1 MNSSSSTTSLTH
13 SQLIIEYA
21 KSTKNVCMCLGIASI
36 LIILFILSPLNSFM
50 LSSIFGKT
58 IIMVLLVYMIYYNLK
73 QTNTFSNNFNISF
86 TDGNWH
92 PIKTNIV
99 CSYAF
104 SAFLLVLLVSVF
116 TSQAKF
122 PDFQEHL
129 RQLIYIFLY
138 TPF

>member
-1 MNSSSSTTSLTH
+1 MSEQLTST
-13 SQLIIEYA
+13 QLIIEYS
-21 KSTKNVCMCLGIASI
+21 KSTKNVCMCLGIAAI

-50 LSSIFGKT
+50 LSSMFGKAVLL
-58 IIMVLLVYMIYYNLK
+58 VLLVYMIYYNLK

-116 TSQAKF
+116 TS
-122 PDFQEHL
+122 
-129 RQLIYIFLY
+129 
-138 TPF
+138 